1 MKKILALVLAT
12 LMIATVFTAC
22 GDTAAPDAAGDAPA
36 SEAGAYVCSA
46 SPRCNKLLLLTRTL
60 VKNRGPRPFYL
71 GFRLSRRY
79 VWREGS

>member
-36 SEAGAYVCSA
+36 SEAGDEMCIRDSLFRRRRFCYIQVDIE
-46 SPRCNKLLLLTRTL
+46 RCQ
-60 VKNRGPRPFYL
+60 GIY
-71 GFRLSRRY
+71 
-79 VWREGS
+79 